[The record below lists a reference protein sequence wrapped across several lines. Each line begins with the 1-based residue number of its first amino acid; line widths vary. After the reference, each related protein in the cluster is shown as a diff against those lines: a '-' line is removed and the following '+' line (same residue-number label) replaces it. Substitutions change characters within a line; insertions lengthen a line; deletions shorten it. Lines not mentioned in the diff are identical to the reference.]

1 MRLNQR
7 PNFHKQTGSKEAQ
20 EKIGDAPGD
29 LGTPRHCEVRLVKL
43 DKVHLLKATQR
54 PWPGGDG
61 GLISCDVEVF
71 VILRYTSF
79 ASSAY
84 MITCINTGNER

>member
-1 MRLNQR
+1 M
-7 PNFHKQTGSKEAQ
+7 EVAQ
-20 EKIGDAPGD
+20 EGQKKIGDGLCG
-29 LGTPRHCEVRLVKL
+29 LGKEKPCEVRLVKL

-79 ASSAY
+79 ASSTY